1 MKKII
6 TSIVCLCGAFALPAQ
21 DSVWDREQLS
31 GDWGGKRSAWAA
43 AGYEFSLSYDVEV
56 FRNASGGTS
65 KGTVIDGLGYGALD
79 IDLEKAA
86 GWSSADFR
94 ISTLWTHGASATGKH
109 VGDELTVSNMDAY
122 DGLRLHEVWVD
133 KSFGNHS
140 IRFGNLLADEEFAV
154 TEFGGVFI
162 NAAFG
167 QPAFWAAN
175 TLNTGPAFNVAALGV
190 RYRIDFSETCY
201 AQAGIYDGDSFDSA
215 DGDATINQHGLHF
228 ELGNGQG
235 WTSLYE
241 IGYNG
246 FAVDDGTGLPSAYRL
261 GAWHHST
268 SFSKHDSTNG
278 EGNWGLY
285 GATDKLL
292 WREEGDQ
299 GLGSFLRF
307 GTGQRDRSRFHWVF
321 DTGLSYTGLLPGRD
335 EDVAGLGFVYAKHSG
350 AITDAVKS
358 HEAVIEA
365 TYRIQLAPAVYLQPD
380 IQWINRPSGDTTTSD
395 ALVFGLRA
403 GFTF

>member
-1 MKKII
+1 M
-6 TSIVCLCGAFALPAQ
+6 FALSAQ
-21 DSVWDREQLS
+21 ENIWDREQLS
-31 GDWGGKRSAWAA
+31 GDWGGKRSEWASQ
-43 AGYEFSLSYDVEV
+43 GYEFSFTYDAEV
-56 FRNASGGTS
+56 IRNASGGSS
-65 KGTVIDGLGYGALD
+65 KGTVYDGLGYGSLD

-94 ISTLWTHGASATGKH
+94 ISTLWTHGASPTGKH

-122 DGLRLHEVWVD
+122 DGLRLYELWID

-140 IRFGNLLADEEFAV
+140 VRFGNLLADEEFAG
-154 TEFGGVFI
+154 TEYGGVFM

-175 TLNTGPAFNVAALGV
+175 TLNTGPAFNVAALGI
-190 RYRIDFSETCY
+190 RYRHDFSETCY

-215 DGDATINQHGLHF
+215 GGDATINQHGLHF

-246 FAVDDGTGLPSAYRL
+246 FNTDDGTGLPGAYKL

-285 GATDKLL
+285 GAADKLL
-292 WREEGDQ
+292 WRETGTDDGQ
-299 GLGSFLRF
+299 GLGGFLRL
-307 GTGQRDRSRFHWVF
+307 GTGRRDRSRFHWVL
-321 DTGLSYTGLLPGRD
+321 DTGVSYTGLLPGRD
-335 EDVAGLGFVYAKHSG
+335 EDVSGLGFVYGKHSG
-350 AITDAVKS
+350 AITSDVKS
-358 HEAVIEA
+358 HEAVLEA
-365 TYRIQLAPAVYLQPD
+365 TYRIQLTPAIYLQPD